1 MMANR
6 AYHFKDVAYFYY
18 SARDYN
24 YSDGSFLN
32 VSGKIDILI
41 TDKKIDFDV
50 FYENEDNPRQS
61 SLIVTNKFEDTDS
74 HNNKIM
80 VYKGYYAEDST
91 RTTITFEL
99 SKKYASITRMY
110 YSKTFYDFFGQYARA
125 EKMKGLLQSLLF
137 IFLGATFGLCGEN
150 GNNPRL
156 SEYFDGQKY
165 DGDGFSLYP
174 SQFVI
179 HYDEGDFSYT
189 ILLKEDEDALR
200 RLIRVIN
207 RAERTQQAEWPSI
220 QRKIALCDGAT
231 CEDTLILDVRE
242 NDSLLVKANIRGEMY
257 DLVAYYSTITSSNVL
272 IWIFSTSSIWGV
284 FLVGIIGFVRSY
296 KKRAKNLKKE
306 IPIYSALKKQ
316 EEDM

>member
-1 MMANR
+1 
-6 AYHFKDVAYFYY
+6 
-18 SARDYN
+18 
-24 YSDGSFLN
+24 
-32 VSGKIDILI
+32 
-41 TDKKIDFDV
+41 
-50 FYENEDNPRQS
+50 
-61 SLIVTNKFEDTDS
+61 
-74 HNNKIM
+74 
-80 VYKGYYAEDST
+80 
-91 RTTITFEL
+91 
-99 SKKYASITRMY
+99 
-110 YSKTFYDFFGQYARA
+110 
-125 EKMKGLLQSLLF
+125 MKGLLQSLLF

-220 QRKIALCDGAT
+220 KRKIALCDGAT